1 MDLHGNARLCPFQR
15 QLMCTRVRH
24 DGWKIAAAA
33 AAAGCSERTV
43 HKWLARFDAS
53 EPMTDRSSRPHSSP
67 TSTPAET
74 VAVIETLRRLRM
86 TGPQIAEKL
95 QMPLSTV
102 TSVLKRIGLNRLS
115 KLEPP
120 EPPNRY
126 CRRHPGELIHID
138 IKKLGRFNK
147 PGHRVTGRGP
157 GNYNHRVGWEAVHV
171 CVDDTSRVAYVEVLP
186 DQTTA
191 TCIGFLDRAIAWF
204 ADHGITVERVMTDNG
219 SAYVS
224 KAWAEHCTRIEVR
237 HLRTRP
243 YRPRTNGKAERFIQ
257 TMLKEWAYAAV
268 YQTSEQRRHALEPW
282 VWRYNNQRLHS
293 ALGHKPPISRL
304 HQEDDN

>member
-1 MDLHGNARLCPFQR
+1 
-15 QLMCTRVRH
+15 
-24 DGWKIAAAA
+24 
-33 AAAGCSERTV
+33 
-43 HKWLARFDAS
+43 
-53 EPMTDRSSRPHSSP
+53 MTDRTSRPHTSP
-67 TSTPAET
+67 TRTPEQ
-74 VAVIETLRRLRM
+74 VVEVIEALRRLRM

-95 QMPLSTV
+95 DMPLSTV
-102 TSVLKRIGLNRLS
+102 TVVLRRIGLNRLS
-115 KLEPP
+115 KLEPL

-157 GNYNHRVGWEAVHV
+157 GNYNHRVGWESVHV

-186 DQTTA
+186 NEKAA
-191 TCIGFLDRAIAWF
+191 TCVGFLERAIAWF

-219 SAYVS
+219 PGYRSH
-224 KAWAEHCTRIEVR
+224 AWAKFCADHGVR

-257 TMLKEWAYAAV
+257 TMLREWAYAAV
-268 YQTSEQRRHALEPW
+268 YQTSTQRQQALEPW

-304 HQEDDN
+304 HSEDT

>member
-15 QLMCTRVRH
+15 ELMCSRVRLE
-24 DGWKIAAAA
+24 GWSIARAAE
-33 AAAGCSERTV
+33 AAGCSERTTQ
-43 HKWLARFDAS
+43 KWLARFDAG
-53 EPMTDRSSRPHSSP
+53 EPMTDRSSRPHHSP
-67 TSTPAET
+67 TRTPAET
-74 VAVIETLRRLRM
+74 EAVIETLRRLRM

-157 GNYNHRVGWEAVHV
+157 GHRTHRAGWEAVHV

-186 DQTTA
+186 DEKA
-191 TCIGFLDRAIAWF
+191 VTCIGFLDRAIAWF
-204 ADHGITVERVMTDNG
+204 AAHGITIERVMTDNG

-224 KAWAEHCTRIEVR
+224 KAWAEHCTRLEIR

-257 TMLKEWAYAAV
+257 TMLREWAYAAV
-268 YQTSEQRRHALEPW
+268 YQSSDQRREALGPW
-282 VWRYNNQRLHS
+282 IWRYNNQRLHS
-293 ALGHKPPISRL
+293 ALGHKTPISHL
-304 HQEDDN
+304 HHEDDN

>member
-15 QLMCTRVRH
+15 ELMCTRVRV
-24 DGWKIAAAA
+24 DGWKIVDAAV
-33 AAAGCSERTV
+33 AAGCSERTAQ
-43 HKWLARFDAS
+43 KWLARFDAG
-53 EPMTDRSSRPHSSP
+53 EPMTDRSSRPHHSP
-67 TSTPAET
+67 TRTPDDM

-86 TGPQIAEKL
+86 TGPEIAEKL
-95 QMPLSTV
+95 SMPLSTV

-157 GNYNHRVGWEAVHV
+157 GHHNRRVGWEAVHV
-171 CVDDTSRVAYVEVLP
+171 CVDDTSRVAYVEVLA
-186 DQTTA
+186 DQKAA

-204 ADHGITVERVMTDNG
+204 AAHGVIVERVMTDNG
-219 SAYVS
+219 SGYVS
-224 KAWAEHCTRIEVR
+224 TAWAQHCTRIEVR

-257 TMLKEWAYAAV
+257 TMLREWAYACV

-293 ALGHKPPISRL
+293 ALGHKTPISRL
-304 HQEDDN
+304 HNEDND